1 MQHLT
6 KLALIVEYD
15 GSRYHGFQIQPL
27 LPTVQGV
34 LEQAV
39 LEFTG
44 QRSRLGCASRTDAGV
59 HAEAQVVSLRTE
71 SAYAPETWVRALNHH
86 LPEDVA
92 VKAAYVLPD
101 RYNVRACA
109 IGRRYQY
116 RILNRA
122 SPSPLSRG
130 RAFWVHQT
138 LDVGAMNKAA
148 VLLLGERDMAPFCS
162 SQLSKGASTVRR
174 LTNVEF
180 HKDGEYVIFEVEGNA
195 FLPQQVRRMAGAL
208 VQVGLGRQT
217 IEDFQGLADGG
228 RRSAAGPT
236 LPGLGLT
243 LVEVLYPSFPPSVE
257 LTQQIAG

>member
-15 GSRYHGFQIQPL
+15 GSRYHGFQVQPL
-27 LPTVQGV
+27 SPTVQEV

-44 QRSRLGCASRTDAGV
+44 QRLRVGCASRTDAGV

-71 SAYAPETWVRALNHH
+71 TAYTPETWVRALNHY
-86 LPEDVA
+86 LPADVA

-101 RYNVRACA
+101 RYNVRTRA

-122 SPSPLSRG
+122 TRSPLSRG
-130 RAFWVHQT
+130 RAFWVNRT
-138 LDVGAMNKAA
+138 LNLEAMNKAA
-148 VLLLGERDMAPFCS
+148 SHLLGERDLAPFCS
-162 SQLSKGASTVRR
+162 HQLPKGASTVRK
-174 LTNVEF
+174 LTKVEF

-217 IEDFQGLADGG
+217 IADFQEMADGG
-228 RRSAAGPT
+228 QRSAAGPT

-243 LVEVLYPSFPPSVE
+243 LIEVLYRSFPPGTE
-257 LTQQIAG
+257 LAQQIIG